1 MALPSGGGA
10 VGRRGAFPT
19 GRRPGFMVFAASGSA
34 AAKGGIQTSS
44 STDDTTPSEPF
55 EPSEPSEL
63 CREAAPMAIPSP
75 LNPLNPLHPLHTMNT
90 ISQKFPQKVLDR
102 VTRGG
107 YYIHIFRQPNELKQA
122 MNETKGLLS

>member
-1 MALPSGGGA
+1 
-10 VGRRGAFPT
+10 
-19 GRRPGFMVFAASGSA
+19 MVFAASGSA

-55 EPSEPSEL
+55 EPSEPSEPF
-63 CREAAPMAIPSP
+63 EYYFPE
-75 LNPLNPLHPLHTMNT
+75 
-90 ISQKFPQKVLDR
+90 ISFKKVLDR

>member
-1 MALPSGGGA
+1 
-10 VGRRGAFPT
+10 
-19 GRRPGFMVFAASGSA
+19 MVFAASGSA
-34 AAKGGIQTSS
+34 VAKGGIQTSS

-55 EPSEPSEL
+55 EPSEPSEPFAHY
-63 CREAAPMAIPSP
+63 EYYFPK
-75 LNPLNPLHPLHTMNT
+75 
-90 ISQKFPQKVLDR
+90 ISSKKVLDR